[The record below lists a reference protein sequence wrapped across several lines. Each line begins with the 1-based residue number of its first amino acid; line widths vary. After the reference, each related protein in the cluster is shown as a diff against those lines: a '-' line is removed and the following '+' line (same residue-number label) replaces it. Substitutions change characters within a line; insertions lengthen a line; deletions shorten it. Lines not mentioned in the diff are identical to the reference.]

1 MSRDQSSDQVG
12 AAVTPATPEDEYWK
26 AKWRD
31 WLDIAATVV
40 LALATILTAWSAF
53 QSAKWSGLQT
63 IAFSEA
69 SAARTES
76 ARAANLAGQQTQV
89 DIGVF
94 LDWLSAADA
103 DIRNGVID
111 RPASGDQ
118 YQPTQDTLSG
128 FIFERTRDEF
138 RPALQSWLSTDPFR
152 NPEAPATPF
161 DMPEYQLEAMARADA
176 LLTTAEAR
184 GQDARDNNQRS
195 DNYVLMAVV
204 FASVL
209 FFVGLS
215 SKLPNPKSGLAIL
228 IVGIV
233 LFIGAAATVLTF
245 PIEI

>member
-1 MSRDQSSDQVG
+1 VAAESTLRSPDQS
-12 AAVTPATPEDEYWK
+12 AAPPPADDDWK

-63 IAFSEA
+63 VAFSEA

-103 DIRNGVID
+103 DIRNGEIE
-111 RPASGDQ
+111 RPSPGDL
-118 YQPTQDTLSG
+118 YQPTGDTLSG
-128 FIFERTRDEF
+128 FIFDRAREEF
-138 RPALQSWLSTDPFR
+138 RPALRAWLNTDPFR
-152 NPEAPATPF
+152 DPDAPGTPF
-161 DMPEYQLEAMARADA
+161 DMPEYQLEATARADA

-184 GQDARDNNQRS
+184 GQDARDNNQQS

-215 SKLPNPKSGLAIL
+215 SKLPNPKSALAIL
-228 IVGIV
+228 IVGII
-233 LFIGAAATVLTF
+233 LFAGASATVLTF
-245 PIEI
+245 PIEF

>member
-1 MSRDQSSDQVG
+1 MSDTEIATSDGDARQT
-12 AAVTPATPEDEYWK
+12 A
-26 AKWRD
+26 WRS

-53 QSAKWSGLQT
+53 QSAKWSGMQT
-63 IAFSEA
+63 VAFSEA

-89 DIGVF
+89 DIGIF

-103 DIRNGVID
+103 DIRSGLME
-111 RPASGDQ
+111 RPATADL
-118 YQPTQDTLSG
+118 YEPTVGTLSG
-128 FIFERTRDEF
+128 FIFERTREEF
-138 RPALQSWLSTDPFR
+138 RPALDAWLDTDPFG
-152 NPEAPATPF
+152 NPSAPATPF
-161 DMPEYQLEAMARADA
+161 VMEAYELAAVVKADA
-176 LLTTAEAR
+176 LLTTAEER
-184 GQDARDNNQRS
+184 GQEARDHNQQS

-233 LFIGAAATVLTF
+233 LFIAASATVLTF

>member
-1 MSRDQSSDQVG
+1 MGTESMSDSQSREAD
-12 AAVTPATPEDEYWK
+12 PASAREDDWK

-63 IAFSEA
+63 VAFSEA

-76 ARAANLAGQQTQV
+76 ARAANLAGQQAQV

-94 LDWLSAADA
+94 LDWLSAADS
-103 DIRNGVID
+103 DIRNGLIEL
-111 RPASGDQ
+111 PTSGDT
-118 YQPTQDTLSG
+118 YQPTEGTLSG
-128 FIFERTRDEF
+128 FIFERTREEF
-138 RPALQSWLSTDPFR
+138 RPALRAWLDTEPLRVSD
-152 NPEAPATPF
+152 APATPF
-161 DMPEYQLEAMARADA
+161 DMPEYQLEAMAQADA
-176 LLTTAEAR
+176 FLTTAEAR
-184 GQDARDNNQRS
+184 GEDARNNNQQS

-245 PIEI
+245 PIEV